1 MTANK
6 YLDNISCIDSA
17 LFQKIRKEG
26 MKTGGKVFGGWQKGD
41 DIDFILPPS
50 FVPNWGAGI
59 HKNLYCLSSEADLVN
74 RKKDTG
80 TANAKTENGTILHLI
95 FPQTEET
102 YQQWVNTTEL
112 IAIMMEQNEEIKK
125 RLQNKQIRRTL
136 FKAILEIF
144 E

>member
-1 MTANK
+1 MQDDK
-6 YLDNISCIDSA
+6 YLKNISCIDSA

-26 MKTGGKVFGGWQKGD
+26 TKTGSKVFGGWQKGD

-59 HKNLYCLSSEADLVN
+59 HKNIYCLSSEADLVN
-74 RKKDTG
+74 QKKDIG

-95 FPQTEET
+95 FPQTDEA

-112 IAIMMEQNEEIKK
+112 ITIMIEQNEEIKK
-125 RLQNKQIRRTL
+125 RLQNKRIRKNL